1 MKITEEEKEQDN
13 GRGKKEQSCK
23 PENQEE
29 HEKGKGTNEQCQGI
43 EESIKKNNSKEAHQ
57 LVKDLTSTKHGRTNS
72 MQGKNGN
79 RLTEDR
85 GILKRWTEYCAELY
99 NHAYSHR

>member
-1 MKITEEEKEQDN
+1 MEGAKKNRVVNQKIKKSMKKA
-13 GRGKKEQSCK
+13 
-23 PENQEE
+23 
-29 HEKGKGTNEQCQGI
+29 KGTNEQCQGI

-79 RLTEDR
+79 RLTEDQ